1 MSAAATAETE
11 MVTISLERLKAL
23 EALEADLPNIIE
35 NAKKEYSKE
44 RLKILSERHKANP
57 EAHRQHVIEKYHKN
71 KEEINAKRRERY
83 KAKKE
88 AEKLASG
95 GAGEDRL

>member
-11 MVTISLERLKAL
+11 MVTIPAERLKAL
-23 EALEADLPNIIE
+23 EALEADLPNIIA

-44 RLKILSERHKANP
+44 RLQALSDKHKANP
-57 EAHRQHVIEKYHKN
+57 EAHRKHVLEKYHKN

-83 KAKKE
+83 KERKA
-88 AEKLASG
+88 AAAA
-95 GAGEDRL
+95 GAGEA